1 MQNTC
6 PQTLLDTPSSF
17 CYSTST
23 FTMALSKENRRRLS
37 SVNLGLLLIACE
49 NRDIYFIEKNKLSMK
64 TTILSEAFRHRQIGD
79 RWHIPLA
86 SSLEVDVY
94 GSVFANYTPSLQNSL
109 AMGHFFHLRGL

>member
-49 NRDIYFIEKNKLSMK
+49 NRDIYFIEKK
-64 TTILSEAFRHRQIGD
+64 
-79 RWHIPLA
+79 
-86 SSLEVDVY
+86 
-94 GSVFANYTPSLQNSL
+94 
-109 AMGHFFHLRGL
+109 